1 MTNDRCIDGVRP
13 GCSIASRPLDADS
26 LLRVNAC
33 RAGQKDLLNALGLIV
48 NMIVLRN
55 TRYMEGVLM
64 RLRSEG
70 YRVWPKEGGG
80 RRRRRKN
87 IKILAR
93 RVGVRRAWRATP
105 VVHRD

>member
-1 MTNDRCIDGVRP
+1 M
-13 GCSIASRPLDADS
+13 
-26 LLRVNAC
+26 
-33 RAGQKDLLNALGLIV
+33 NALGLIV